1 MMHKFSKTGEYAKK
15 RLKIA
20 LAEDRSAIS
29 ASDNMAQ
36 IKKEIKS
43 VIQRH
48 MNINDEGNIFAGDLF
63 DMYKHYAEKQ
73 GWTVEINEEYPSEAG
88 GYSLI
93 SFTVH
98 PCFSA

>member
-20 LAEDRSAIS
+20 LAEDRNTIS
-29 ASDNMAQ
+29 SSDNMAQ

-48 MNINDEGNIFAGDLF
+48 MNINDDAAGITYRL
-63 DMYKHYAEKQ
+63 
-73 GWTVEINEEYPSEAG
+73 
-88 GYSLI
+88 GYFLLRMIACLI
-93 SFTVH
+93 RQERFKMSRIL
-98 PCFSA
+98 

>member
-36 IKKEIKS
+36 IKKRNKKRDTKTYE
-43 VIQRH
+43 
-48 MNINDEGNIFAGDLF
+48 
-63 DMYKHYAEKQ
+63 YKR
-73 GWTVEINEEYPSEAG
+73 
-88 GYSLI
+88 
-93 SFTVH
+93 
-98 PCFSA
+98 

>member
-20 LAEDRSAIS
+20 LAEDRSTIS

-48 MNINDEGNIFAGDLF
+48 MNISDEAYEVRIIMRDKNQLITFNKCLLTI
-63 DMYKHYAEKQ
+63 M
-73 GWTVEINEEYPSEAG
+73 
-88 GYSLI
+88 SL
-93 SFTVH
+93 VLELRLQR
-98 PCFSA
+98 

>member
-20 LAEDRSAIS
+20 LAEDRSTIS
-29 ASDNMAQ
+29 ASDNMTQ

-48 MNINDEGNIFAGDLF
+48 MNINDEAYEVRIIMRDKNQLITFNKNLLTI
-63 DMYKHYAEKQ
+63 M
-73 GWTVEINEEYPSEAG
+73 
-88 GYSLI
+88 SL
-93 SFTVH
+93 VLELRLQR
-98 PCFSA
+98 

>member
-1 MMHKFSKTGEYAKK
+1 MMHKFPKTGEYAKK

-20 LAEDRSAIS
+20 LAEDRSTIS

-48 MNINDEGNIFAGDLF
+48 MNISDEA
-63 DMYKHYAEKQ
+63 Y
-73 GWTVEINEEYPSEAG
+73 EAVS
-88 GYSLI
+88 YTHL
-93 SFTVH
+93 TL
-98 PCFSA
+98 PTT

>member
-20 LAEDRSAIS
+20 LAEDRSTIS
-29 ASDNMAQ
+29 ASDNMTQ

-48 MNINDEGNIFAGDLF
+48 MNINDEVYEVRIIMRDKKSIITFNKIPF
-63 DMYKHYAEKQ
+63 DHH
-73 GWTVEINEEYPSEAG
+73 V
-88 GYSLI
+88 I
-93 SFTVH
+93 SIRIKITKITDRK
-98 PCFSA
+98 

>member
-20 LAEDRSAIS
+20 LAEDRSTIS

-48 MNINDEGNIFAGDLF
+48 MNINDEAYEVRIIMRDKNQLITFNKYLLTI
-63 DMYKHYAEKQ
+63 M
-73 GWTVEINEEYPSEAG
+73 
-88 GYSLI
+88 SL
-93 SFTVH
+93 VLELRLQR
-98 PCFSA
+98 

>member
-20 LAEDRSAIS
+20 LAEDRSTIS
-29 ASDNMAQ
+29 ASDNMTQ

-48 MNINDEGNIFAGDLF
+48 MNINDEAYEVRIIMRDKLITFNKIPF
-63 DMYKHYAEKQ
+63 DHHIISIRIKI
-73 GWTVEINEEYPSEAG
+73 TEI
-88 GYSLI
+88 
-93 SFTVH
+93 TDRK
-98 PCFSA
+98 

>member
-20 LAEDRSAIS
+20 LAEDRSTIS
-29 ASDNMAQ
+29 ASDNMTQ

-48 MNINDEGNIFAGDLF
+48 MNINDEAYEVRIIMRDKNQLITFNKIPF
-63 DMYKHYAEKQ
+63 DHHVISIRIKI
-73 GWTVEINEEYPSEAG
+73 TEI
-88 GYSLI
+88 
-93 SFTVH
+93 TDRK
-98 PCFSA
+98 

>member
-20 LAEDRSAIS
+20 LAEDRSTIS

-48 MNINDEGNIFAGDLF
+48 MNINDEAYEVRIIMRDKNQLITFNKYLL
-63 DMYKHYAEKQ
+63 
-73 GWTVEINEEYPSEAG
+73 TII
-88 GYSLI
+88 SL
-93 SFTVH
+93 VLELRLQR
-98 PCFSA
+98 

>member
-20 LAEDRSAIS
+20 LAEDRNTIS

-43 VIQRH
+43 VI
-48 MNINDEGNIFAGDLF
+48 
-63 DMYKHYAEKQ
+63 
-73 GWTVEINEEYPSEAG
+73 
-88 GYSLI
+88 
-93 SFTVH
+93 
-98 PCFSA
+98 

>member
-20 LAEDRSAIS
+20 LAEDRNTIS

-43 VIQRH
+43 VIKRH
-48 MNINDEGNIFAGDLF
+48 MNINDEAYEVRIIMRDKNQLITFNKIPF
-63 DMYKHYAEKQ
+63 DHH
-73 GWTVEINEEYPSEAG
+73 V
-88 GYSLI
+88 I
-93 SFTVH
+93 SIRIKITKITDRK
-98 PCFSA
+98 

>member
-20 LAEDRSAIS
+20 LAEDRSTIS
-29 ASDNMAQ
+29 ASDNMTQ

-48 MNINDEGNIFAGDLF
+48 MNKNQLITFNKIPF
-63 DMYKHYAEKQ
+63 DHHIISIRIKI
-73 GWTVEINEEYPSEAG
+73 TEI
-88 GYSLI
+88 
-93 SFTVH
+93 TDRK
-98 PCFSA
+98 

>member
-1 MMHKFSKTGEYAKK
+1 MMHKFFKTGEYAKK

-20 LAEDRSAIS
+20 LAEDRSTIS

-48 MNINDEGNIFAGDLF
+48 MNINDESYEVRIIMRD
-63 DMYKHYAEKQ
+63 KKS
-73 GWTVEINEEYPSEAG
+73 INN
-88 GYSLI
+88 L
-93 SFTVH
+93 
-98 PCFSA
+98 

>member
-20 LAEDRSAIS
+20 LAEDRSTIS
-29 ASDNMAQ
+29 ASDTSDNMAQ

-48 MNINDEGNIFAGDLF
+48 MNINDEAYEVRIIMRD
-63 DMYKHYAEKQ
+63 KKS
-73 GWTVEINEEYPSEAG
+73 INN
-88 GYSLI
+88 L
-93 SFTVH
+93 
-98 PCFSA
+98 

>member
-20 LAEDRSAIS
+20 LAEDRSTIS
-29 ASDNMAQ
+29 ASDNMTQ

-48 MNINDEGNIFAGDLF
+48 MNINDEAYEVRIIMRDKNQLITFKKYLLTI
-63 DMYKHYAEKQ
+63 M
-73 GWTVEINEEYPSEAG
+73 
-88 GYSLI
+88 SL
-93 SFTVH
+93 VLELRLQR
-98 PCFSA
+98 

>member
-20 LAEDRSAIS
+20 LTEDRNTIS

-48 MNINDEGNIFAGDLF
+48 MNINDEAYEVRIIMRD
-63 DMYKHYAEKQ
+63 KKS
-73 GWTVEINEEYPSEAG
+73 INN
-88 GYSLI
+88 L
-93 SFTVH
+93 
-98 PCFSA
+98 

>member
-20 LAEDRSAIS
+20 LAEDRNTIS

-43 VIQRH
+43 VITRH
-48 MNINDEGNIFAGDLF
+48 MTMKLTRSGLSCATKNQLITFNKIPF
-63 DMYKHYAEKQ
+63 DHH
-73 GWTVEINEEYPSEAG
+73 V
-88 GYSLI
+88 I
-93 SFTVH
+93 SIRIKITKITDRK
-98 PCFSA
+98 

>member
-20 LAEDRSAIS
+20 LAEDRSTIS

-48 MNINDEGNIFAGDLF
+48 MNINDDAYEVLIIMRDKNQLITFNKYLL
-63 DMYKHYAEKQ
+63 
-73 GWTVEINEEYPSEAG
+73 TII
-88 GYSLI
+88 SL
-93 SFTVH
+93 VLELRLQR
-98 PCFSA
+98 

>member
-48 MNINDEGNIFAGDLF
+48 MNINSENNGETENGTEDNTA
-63 DMYKHYAEKQ
+63 KAENKE
-73 GWTVEINEEYPSEAG
+73 VE
-88 GYSLI
+88 
-93 SFTVH
+93 
-98 PCFSA
+98 

>member
-20 LAEDRSAIS
+20 LAEDRSTIS

-48 MNINDEGNIFAGDLF
+48 MNINDVRIIMRD
-63 DMYKHYAEKQ
+63 KKS
-73 GWTVEINEEYPSEAG
+73 INN
-88 GYSLI
+88 L
-93 SFTVH
+93 
-98 PCFSA
+98 

>member
-20 LAEDRSAIS
+20 LAEDRSTIS
-29 ASDNMAQ
+29 ASDNMTQ

-48 MNINDEGNIFAGDLF
+48 MNINDEATKSGLSCATKNQLITFNKIPF
-63 DMYKHYAEKQ
+63 DHHIISIRIKI
-73 GWTVEINEEYPSEAG
+73 TEI
-88 GYSLI
+88 
-93 SFTVH
+93 TDRK
-98 PCFSA
+98 